1 MAHPWTASVMREMN
15 LQSPGVVQPLDIGS
29 GEHGTPERAPYRE
42 LPRVQ
47 PAVATAR
54 PAGWALES
62 DGIHLPLLRVQFER
76 PRAPRPVRARR
87 NGLRGRTTD
96 LCRPIL
102 QLSPNPLWPRPSGRK
117 DSRLLSQ

>member
-15 LQSPGVVQPLDIGS
+15 LQSPGIVQPLDIGS

-76 PRAPRPVRARR
+76 PVRSMMKERADAHDRHDVARQPRCGRR
-87 NGLRGRTTD
+87 
-96 LCRPIL
+96 
-102 QLSPNPLWPRPSGRK
+102 SGA
-117 DSRLLSQ
+117 S